1 MQIIESSQAQ
11 LLGIFEKGAARS
23 TEKLAKLSGSQW
35 AVHIVSIDVGSGG
48 RFRSIMAR
56 DRRDH
61 VGFCFSSS
69 GERYLVLFT
78 ENSGKAVL
86 DAYAHDR
93 AWAASRRAVDKV
105 QDAALAEIANVII
118 NGLSGELADRQGMTR
133 IISAPK
139 AVRGVKLDLFNEA
152 FSDLAAIGEESIVDV
167 MIHIS
172 SPALDADCTLMLRL
186 DTLSA
191 NFLLRPDPDAR
202 P

>member
-1 MQIIESSQAQ
+1 MQIIESSQTE
-11 LLGIFEKGAARS
+11 LLGIFERGAARS
-23 TEKLAKLSGSQW
+23 TKKLAALSGSEW
-35 AVHIVSIDVGSGG
+35 AVHIVSIDVGSGA

-56 DRRDH
+56 DEREH
-61 VGFCFSSS
+61 LGVYFSSS
-69 GERYLVLFT
+69 GERYLVLFS

-86 DAYAHDR
+86 DAYAHDH
-93 AWAASRRAVDKV
+93 AWAASRRNVPRM
-105 QDAALAEIANVII
+105 QDLALAEIANVII

-139 AVRGVKLDLFNEA
+139 TVRGPKLDVFNEA
-152 FSDLAAIGEESIVDV
+152 FSDLPAIGEESMVDV

-186 DTLSA
+186 DSLSA
-191 NFLLRPDPDAR
+191 NFLLCPDPDKH